1 MEEDMTGFMKIMM
14 LTIVLI
20 GLMVQVSFAYDIP
33 QRRIDFK
40 PYLNFMFPNKLME
53 SDELNTAVEDEM
65 GIGFGVKARTQIV
78 GAWGFTVN
86 ASITD
91 LKVNDNSLST
101 AHIFT
106 VGFNYS
112 YGTNPGNFV
121 FDMSYGVLSVA
132 DLSTTLFLPGVEF
145 NRAISDRVSFS
156 AELSLPVA
164 NDWFHNLN
172 VKENY
177 GSFSF
182 SLGGAV
188 LF

>member
-1 MEEDMTGFMKIMM
+1 MAGLMRIMM
-14 LTIVLI
+14 LTFLLI
-20 GLMVQVSFAYDIP
+20 GLAVQVSFAYDIP

-53 SDELNTAVEDEM
+53 SDDLNTAVEDEM
-65 GIGFGVKARTQIV
+65 GMGFGVKARTQIA
-78 GAWGFTVN
+78 GNWGFTVN

-91 LKVNDNSLST
+91 LKVSNNTLST

-112 YGTNPGNFV
+112 YETNQGDFI
-121 FDMSYGVLSVA
+121 FDLGYGVLSVA
-132 DLSTTLFLPGVEF
+132 DLSTTLLLPGLEF
-145 NRAISDRVSFS
+145 NRPISERVSIS
-156 AELSLPVA
+156 AGLSLPVA

-177 GSFSF
+177 KSLSL
-182 SLGGAV
+182 SLGGV
-188 LF
+188 ILF